1 MINRPV
7 KQGYDVGTLQ
17 IDKLLADWRWLCPE
31 QVSLVARNA
40 FGDLFLKNIEGKI
53 FWLQVTTGQLA
64 EIAAS
69 EAEFHDLLE
78 REECRKAWFCEAD
91 AQAFDNHG
99 FRPNATQC
107 IGFKIPLIFSESK
120 DVPDNA
126 YVADL
131 YEQVSFLGDLHR
143 QVANSPDGS
152 LVRLRPI
159 E

>member
-1 MINRPV
+1 MMNRPM

-17 IDKLLADWRWLCPE
+17 IDKQLAD
-31 QVSLVARNA
+31 
-40 FGDLFLKNIEGKI
+40 
-53 FWLQVTTGQLA
+53 
-64 EIAAS
+64 

-78 REECRKAWFCEAD
+78 REECRREWFSETE
-91 AQAFDNHG
+91 AQAFADHG

-107 IGFKIPLIFSESK
+107 IGFKIPVIFSESK